1 MQLQA
6 NAQMNI
12 PVSCMNDWTIEN
24 SCLLISVH
32 KDSPPYN
39 KKNMYL
45 WHESDVVVEIKEKK
59 CFYCSINIILTGKEK
74 AICIFR

>member
-12 PVSCMNDWTIEN
+12 PVSCKNDWTIEN

-39 KKNMYL
+39 KKKYVLITWKWCSCRN
-45 WHESDVVVEIKEKK
+45 KRKK
-59 CFYCSINIILTGKEK
+59 LFLL
-74 AICIFR
+74 

>member
-39 KKNMYL
+39 K
-45 WHESDVVVEIKEKK
+45 
-59 CFYCSINIILTGKEK
+59 T
-74 AICIFR
+74 ICTYDMKVM